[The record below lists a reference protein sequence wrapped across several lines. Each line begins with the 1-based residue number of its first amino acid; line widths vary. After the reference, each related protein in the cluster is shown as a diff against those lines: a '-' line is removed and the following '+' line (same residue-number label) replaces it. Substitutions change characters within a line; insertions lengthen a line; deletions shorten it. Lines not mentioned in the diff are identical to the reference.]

1 MILYSLEEKIV
12 SGRNV
17 SHSEPH
23 FHSEASILPLTVL
36 FLPLFL
42 VFRTVVTF
50 TQLYVTCRCAVMSIV
65 YEEDVVAVSLLP
77 ILREETD
84 SCVIMK
90 GWQ

>member
-1 MILYSLEEKIV
+1 VILYSLGESV

-50 TQLYVTCRCAVMSIV
+50 TQLRVTCRGAVMSIV
-65 YEEDVVAVSLLP
+65 YEEDVVGRCCQFCARRLIHVSYERVA
-77 ILREETD
+77 IVD
-84 SCVIMK
+84 
-90 GWQ
+90 